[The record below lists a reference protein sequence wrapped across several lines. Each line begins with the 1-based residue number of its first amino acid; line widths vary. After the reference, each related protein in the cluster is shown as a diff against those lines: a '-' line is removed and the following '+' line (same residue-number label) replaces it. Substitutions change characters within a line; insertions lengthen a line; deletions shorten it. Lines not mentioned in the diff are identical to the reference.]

1 MPQGVNQ
8 GLKIGDLAVRSGFSR
23 DTLRFYERVG
33 LLTPP
38 LRTGAGH
45 RVYDDKVLERL
56 GFIRRSQELGLTL
69 DDVRALLRIQEL
81 PQGEVC
87 QGVADR
93 LRIRLRAIEQQ
104 LSALEGFRLR
114 LVGNINQCEARTSY
128 VCPVIQRLLEG
139 GSEASVE
146 GNTRPDEPSNR

>member
-8 GLKIGDLAVRSGFSR
+8 GLKIGDLADRSGFSR

-38 LRTGAGH
+38 RRTAAGH
-45 RVYDDKVLERL
+45 RVYDEEVLKRL
-56 GFIRRSQELGLTL
+56 GFIRRSQEMGLTL
-69 DDVRALLRIQEL
+69 DDVRALLKVQEL
-81 PQGEVC
+81 KGREVC

-104 LSALEGFRLR
+104 LSTLEGFRRR
-114 LVGNINQCEARTSY
+114 LAENI
-128 VCPVIQRLLEG
+128 
-139 GSEASVE
+139 
-146 GNTRPDEPSNR
+146 